1 MAGPPPKEMTM
12 SDPRETPGDPAD
24 ENPEQ
29 HPDRTTAE
37 SEEEL
42 GSLTVEDDP
51 EGTVDPSE
59 LAGSAGSDDDD
70 PMHAEH
76 TEHDVPD

>member
-1 MAGPPPKEMTM
+1 MSDPRE
-12 SDPRETPGDPAD
+12 SDPRETP
-24 ENPEQ
+24 
-29 HPDRTTAE
+29 AE
-37 SEEEL
+37 SASQDSGPNPDQSGTGSDEEL

-51 EGTVDPSE
+51 QGTVDPSE

>member
-1 MAGPPPKEMTM
+1 M
-12 SDPRETPGDPAD
+12 SDPRDPDPRETPDQDAHQDSGQ
-24 ENPEQ
+24 NPDQ
-29 HPDRTTAE
+29 TGTGSDQ
-37 SEEEL
+37 EL

-51 EGTVDPSE
+51 QGTVDPSE